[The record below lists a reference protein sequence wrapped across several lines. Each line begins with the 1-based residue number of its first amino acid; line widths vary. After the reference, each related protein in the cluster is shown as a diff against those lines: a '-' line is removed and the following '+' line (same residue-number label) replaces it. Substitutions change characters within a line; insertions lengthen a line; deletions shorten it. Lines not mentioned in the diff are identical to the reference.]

1 MYPEIEYK
9 VKDFKSLKAIRD
21 PYYNEYIEEHPIGLS
36 MGQIIIKF
44 RDDFSFYKNRQRF
57 EEEIEE
63 DYEPFQVYKVFHLD
77 DNLWGEGD
85 YRLLSTTPGCKYRLL
100 TMTQG
105 NKHRIIEENV
115 ITYDLSDVRVR
126 EFSNDFKYFD
136 DTREECSF
144 YKGPHRMRMK
154 VAPLRWT
161 ALKAIHFL
169 SVKQKYSLFEKTI
182 QFYDNKII
190 ERSFEPILP
199 KSLLTDLIGLE
210 ETCFLHNYE
219 YRSYKNQKLIS
230 KLCHSQPCGE
240 KCKLVTCKIAPQ
252 IPYAHNLQISRIWND
267 KVASYMLIP
276 DSPVSRVLI
285 LHNLPIDRLYTY
297 SQVSSFVGQFYQEI
311 LAEFEKDLSNN
322 KYRGN
327 YGLLGNRDY
336 CICLVRKWY
345 CVAIELTDIFRKNPN
360 ISLLAVL
367 PKMSAEGAYEAK
379 QRITQGIN
387 LEKLLE
393 KLGEMWIQ

>member
-9 VKDFKSLKAIRD
+9 IKNFKSLRAVRD

-57 EEEIEE
+57 EKELEE

-85 YRLLSTTPGCKYRLL
+85 YRLLSATPGCKYRLL

-169 SVKQKYSLFEKTI
+169 SVKQKYRLFEKNHT
-182 QFYDNKII
+182 
-190 ERSFEPILP
+190 
-199 KSLLTDLIGLE
+199 
-210 ETCFLHNYE
+210 
-219 YRSYKNQKLIS
+219 
-230 KLCHSQPCGE
+230 
-240 KCKLVTCKIAPQ
+240 
-252 IPYAHNLQISRIWND
+252 
-267 KVASYMLIP
+267 
-276 DSPVSRVLI
+276 VL
-285 LHNLPIDRLYTY
+285 
-297 SQVSSFVGQFYQEI
+297 
-311 LAEFEKDLSNN
+311 
-322 KYRGN
+322 
-327 YGLLGNRDY
+327 
-336 CICLVRKWY
+336 
-345 CVAIELTDIFRKNPN
+345 
-360 ISLLAVL
+360 
-367 PKMSAEGAYEAK
+367 
-379 QRITQGIN
+379 
-387 LEKLLE
+387 
-393 KLGEMWIQ
+393 